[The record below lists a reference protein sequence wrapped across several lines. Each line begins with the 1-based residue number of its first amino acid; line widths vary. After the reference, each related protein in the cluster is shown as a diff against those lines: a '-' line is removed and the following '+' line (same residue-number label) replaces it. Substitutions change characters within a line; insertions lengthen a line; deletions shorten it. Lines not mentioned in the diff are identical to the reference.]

1 MINKAYFAGGCFWC
15 VEAVLKNLNG
25 VEKVTSGYAG
35 GSIDNPN
42 YEQVSSGTTGHVETV
57 EVLFDPSIISY
68 ELLLDVFFTS
78 HDPTTVNRQ
87 GSDVGEQYRS
97 VIFYINEDQ
106 KRISEEFINK
116 LEKEKVYNNTIIT
129 SVTKLIKFYPAEE
142 YHQNYYDNNKSA
154 PYCQIVINPK
164 LSKIRQKFSG
174 YLK

>member
-129 SVTKLIKFYPAEE
+129 SVTKLIKFIRLK
-142 YHQNYYDNNKSA
+142 NITKIITITINLLL
-154 PYCQIVINPK
+154 IVK
-164 LSKIRQKFSG
+164 L
-174 YLK
+174 